1 MQSVSPLL
9 EHQILA
15 RALRAKSIVRL
26 VGVSRSFAL
35 GHTTVHAL
43 KDISVEIGQGEM
55 VAIWGP
61 SGSGKSTLLNMIGLI
76 DHPDAGAIAFDD
88 LDVRSLSDD
97 ALSDCRNRKIGFVFQ
112 NFNLIPV
119 MSALENVMLPLQ
131 LQLQGMADAVA
142 RRIAANWLG
151 KVGLGSLMEMRPD
164 RLSGGQRQRVAIA
177 RALAIDP
184 ILVIA
189 DEPTANLDSE
199 NSRAVIDLMQRMNK
213 ETGVTFI
220 FSTHDQRLLDRV
232 PRHLLL
238 KDGMLAGDG
247 RLGTGD

>member
-1 MQSVSPLL
+1 MRSVSAML
-9 EHQILA
+9 ERQLTA
-15 RALRAKSIVRL
+15 QTLPMKSIVRL

-43 KDISVEIGQGEM
+43 RDISLGIGQGEM

-76 DHPDAGAIAFDD
+76 DHPDAGEIVFDD
-88 LDVRSLSDD
+88 LAVRSLSDD

-119 MSALENVMLPLQ
+119 MSALQNVMLPLQ
-131 LQLQGMADAVA
+131 LQGMADAAA
-142 RRIAANWLG
+142 RKIAANWLD
-151 KVGLGSLMEMRPD
+151 KVGLGSLLKMLPD
-164 RLSGGQRQRVAIA
+164 HLSGGQRQRVAIA

-184 ILVIA
+184 ALVIA

-199 NSRAVIDLMQRMNK
+199 NSRAVIDLMQQMNK

-232 PRHLLL
+232 PRHIML
-238 KDGMLAGDG
+238 KDGMLASDSRPGAGD
-247 RLGTGD
+247 

>member
-1 MQSVSPLL
+1 MQS
-9 EHQILA
+9 IIRLA
-15 RALRAKSIVRL
+15 
-26 VGVSRSFAL
+26 GVSRSFAL

-43 KDISVEIGQGEM
+43 KGISVEIGQGEM

-61 SGSGKSTLLNMIGLI
+61 SGSGKSTLLNIIGLI
-76 DHPDAGAIAFDD
+76 DHPDAGEVVFDGV
-88 LDVRSLSDD
+88 DVRSLSDD

-131 LQLQGMADAVA
+131 LQGMTDAAA
-142 RRIAANWLG
+142 RGSAANWLD
-151 KVGLGSLMEMRPD
+151 KVGLGSLMKMRPD

-184 ILVIA
+184 VLVLA

-199 NSRAVIDLMQRMNK
+199 NSRAVIDLMHRMNK
-213 ETGVTFI
+213 ETGVTFV

-238 KDGMLAGDG
+238 KDGRLAGDG
-247 RLGTGD
+247 QPGAAD

>member
-1 MQSVSPLL
+1 MEAAIAEL
-9 EHQILA
+9 ERQQIKHA
-15 RALRAKSIVRL
+15 CRAKNIVGL
-26 VGVSRSFAL
+26 AGVSRSFAL

-43 KDISVEIGQGEM
+43 KNISLEIGQAEM

-61 SGSGKSTLLNMIGLI
+61 SGSGKSTLLNMIGLV
-76 DHPDAGAIAFDD
+76 DRPDQGKLLFDGVD
-88 LDVRSLSDD
+88 ASGLSDD

-119 MSALENVMLPLQ
+119 MNALENVMLPLQ
-131 LQLQGMADAVA
+131 LQGMAETASKK
-142 RRIAANWLG
+142 IAASWLE
-151 KVGLGSLMEMRPD
+151 KVELGSLMKMRPD

-184 ILVIA
+184 VLVLA

-199 NSRAVIDLMQRMNK
+199 NSRSVIDLMHRMNR
-213 ETGVTFI
+213 ETGVTFV

-232 PRHLLL
+232 QRHVLLR
-238 KDGMLAGDG
+238 DGMLAGDG
-247 RLGTGD
+247 RPGATA

>member
-1 MQSVSPLL
+1 MQSERAMLERLL
-9 EHQILA
+9 PA
-15 RALRAKSIVRL
+15 DPLRAKSIVRL

-43 KDISVEIGQGEM
+43 RDISLGIGQGEM

-76 DHPDAGAIAFDD
+76 DHPDAGEIVFDD
-88 LDVRSLSDD
+88 LDVRSLCDD

-119 MSALENVMLPLQ
+119 MSALQNVMLPLQ
-131 LQLQGMADAVA
+131 LQGMADAAA
-142 RRIAANWLG
+142 RKIAANWLD
-151 KVGLGSLMEMRPD
+151 KVGLGSLLKMLPD
-164 RLSGGQRQRVAIA
+164 HLSGGQRQRVAIA

-184 ILVIA
+184 ALVIA

-199 NSRAVIDLMQRMNK
+199 NSRAVIDLMQQMNK

-232 PRHLLL
+232 PRHIML
-238 KDGMLAGDG
+238 KDGMLASDSRPGARD
-247 RLGTGD
+247 